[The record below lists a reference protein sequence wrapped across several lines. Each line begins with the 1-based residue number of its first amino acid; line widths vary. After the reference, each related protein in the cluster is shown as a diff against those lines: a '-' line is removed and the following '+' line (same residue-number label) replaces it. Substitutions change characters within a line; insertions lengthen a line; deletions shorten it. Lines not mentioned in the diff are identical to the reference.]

1 MVEILLIKNTVWP
14 AILTTGVISLL
25 NYIID
30 RKKLSKIIA
39 ILAILLGLGLMSYM
53 VYTNNNY
60 LYLQLYLFMF
70 LLSISLVIL
79 ALKKSID
86 AFTII
91 GIVLMIVMLILLL
104 RFTLIE

>member
-1 MVEILLIKNTVWP
+1 MEIILLKNTVWP
-14 AILTTGVISLL
+14 GILTIGIISLL

-30 RKKLSKIIA
+30 RNKFRK
-39 ILAILLGLGLMSYM
+39 ILAIMASILGLAIMVYM
-53 VYTNNNY
+53 LYTNNTY

-70 LLSISLVIL
+70 FLSISLVIL
-79 ALKKSID
+79 ALRKSID

>member
-1 MVEILLIKNTVWP
+1 MEILLIKNTIWP
-14 AILTTGVISLL
+14 AILTIGVISLL

-39 ILAILLGLGLMSYM
+39 ILASLLGLGIMVYM
-53 VYTNNNY
+53 IYTNNTY

-70 LLSISLVIL
+70 FLSISLVIL
-79 ALKKSID
+79 ALRKNID

-91 GIVLMIVMLILLL
+91 GIILMIVMLILLL

>member
-1 MVEILLIKNTVWP
+1 MEILLIKNTIWP
-14 AILTTGVISLL
+14 LILTIGVISLL

-30 RKKLSKIIA
+30 RKNHSKIIA
-39 ILAILLGLGLMSYM
+39 ILASLLGLGIMVYM
-53 VYTNNNY
+53 IYTNNTY

-70 LLSISLVIL
+70 FLSISLVIL
-79 ALKKSID
+79 ALRKSID

>member
-1 MVEILLIKNTVWP
+1 MELLLLKNTVWP
-14 AILTTGVISLL
+14 AILTVGVISLL

-30 RKKLSKIIA
+30 RKKIAKIFAFLGI
-39 ILAILLGLGLMSYM
+39 ITGLGIMAYM
-53 VYTNNNY
+53 IYTNNAY
-60 LYLQLYLFMF
+60 LYLQLFLFMF
-70 LLSISLVIL
+70 CLSISLVIL

-91 GIVLMIVMLILLL
+91 GIILMMVMLILLL

>member
-1 MVEILLIKNTVWP
+1 MEILLIKNTIWP
-14 AILTTGVISLL
+14 AILTIGVISLL

-39 ILAILLGLGLMSYM
+39 IFATLLGLGIMVYM
-53 VYTNNNY
+53 IYTNNAY

-70 LLSISLVIL
+70 FLSLSLVIL
-79 ALKKSID
+79 ALRKNID